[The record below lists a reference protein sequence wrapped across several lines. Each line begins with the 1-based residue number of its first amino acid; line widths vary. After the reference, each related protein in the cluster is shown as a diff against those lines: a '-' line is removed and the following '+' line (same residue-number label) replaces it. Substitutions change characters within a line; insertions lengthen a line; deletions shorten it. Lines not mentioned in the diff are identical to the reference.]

1 MIKTPKIPTA
11 EFIIQEPALLQE
23 FLLNN
28 LKNQARGKVKALL
41 KYKAVTVNGKIVTKF
56 DYPLK
61 SGQTIVVSLKADRS
75 PAKNPLLSI
84 IYEDDEIIAINKPAG
99 LLSIATDKETELTAY
114 HILMDYER
122 EKNIK
127 NRVYIV
133 HRLDRDTSGVLIIAK
148 NEKMKLLLQ
157 DNWGDIVKERGYV
170 AVVEGK
176 LKEKSGTLKSWL
188 KETKTHLIYSSNKPG
203 DGLEAITNYQVLSEG
218 ENYSLISVDLETGR
232 KNQIRVQLQ
241 DIGHS
246 IAGDKKYSAETNP
259 LKRLCLHA
267 NKLAFVHPTTKELM
281 TFETPVPKEFN
292 RLMKSTN
299 QIKS

>member
-1 MIKTPKIPTA
+1 MKRTGLNSLSY
-11 EFIIQEPALLQE
+11 FI
-23 FLLNN
+23 
-28 LKNQARGKVKALL
+28 
-41 KYKAVTVNGKIVTKF
+41 
-56 DYPLK
+56 
-61 SGQTIVVSLKADRS
+61 GQTVVVSLKADRS